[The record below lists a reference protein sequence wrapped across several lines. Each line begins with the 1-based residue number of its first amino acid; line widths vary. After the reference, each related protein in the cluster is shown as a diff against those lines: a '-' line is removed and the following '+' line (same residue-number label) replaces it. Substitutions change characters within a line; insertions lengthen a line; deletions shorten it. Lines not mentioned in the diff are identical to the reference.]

1 MPERGTRL
9 GRTGYPATPVPSCP
23 ETAMPDIFQPV
34 DLKAAADRLSGAA
47 DKLAQA
53 GLQVRCDIA
62 DTGLALIAQGG
73 DHQAQPSE
81 VVPMAQI
88 FNHRKDELAAAADRL
103 IAKVK
108 AASPQ
113 VVA

>member
-1 MPERGTRL
+1 M
-9 GRTGYPATPVPSCP
+9 A
-23 ETAMPDIFQPV
+23 AIFRPV
-34 DLKAAADRLSGAA
+34 DLHAAAERLSGAA

-53 GLQVRCDIA
+53 GVEVRCEVA

-73 DHQAQPSE
+73 DHRAQPSE

-88 FNHRKDELAAAADRL
+88 FNHAKDELAAAADRL

-108 AASPQ
+108 ARAPQ
-113 VVA
+113 VAA

>member
-1 MPERGTRL
+1 MP
-9 GRTGYPATPVPSCP
+9 V
-23 ETAMPDIFQPV
+23 DIFRPV
-34 DLKAAADRLSGAA
+34 DLKTAAERLSGTA

-53 GLQVRCDIA
+53 GVEVRCEIA

-73 DHQAQPSE
+73 DHRGQPSE

-88 FNHRKDELAAAADRL
+88 FNHQKDELAAAADRL

-108 AASPQ
+108 AGHVQ
-113 VVA
+113 VAA